1 MIRGLW
7 LLCWLLP
14 TADAAPASPRP
25 PVAEQAVSSLSRRID
40 ERVAQA
46 CAAEGIEPASVCDD
60 ATFLRRVWLDLAGR
74 VPPLE
79 ETRRLLP
86 VEEDVAEP
94 AKLDR
99 AAVVDGLLKS
109 KEFAGYWGSMWVEYL
124 TDRRPYDTQDYDGRL
139 LLRSLRDAF
148 AANTPY
154 DKLVADLIQ
163 GDGASDT
170 SGSAN
175 FLLRYAAEPG
185 PLAGAV
191 GRKFLGLTIQ
201 CAECHNHPHAS
212 WTKDDF
218 WGLAAYFGRLRR
230 MNPNNPP
237 EGENFVIVI
246 ERPRGELL
254 LVDKQAKADAD
265 GQYPMRTVFPRLPG
279 STRTDT
285 SKHRRAA
292 LINWVTSPENPYF
305 ARHGANEIW
314 FRLTG
319 ARLVD
324 TLDKLP
330 KEDGSLAAGL
340 LEDLRAS
347 FVASRFDTHA
357 LIRGIVLSDTY
368 QRGTVEPTA
377 APSVSPAL
385 AKAPSAKVTTRIDT
399 AKADTAKTGSR
410 LEAAKTEAPK
420 TEAPKTEAAKTV
432 PAKKD
437 APKPTDSDPVA
448 TRSASPPSEA
458 FRLSR
463 AIVRPL
469 SADQLHLSLASA
481 SGYHFDDNDHR
492 LATAT
497 GEEFTYDQPVNS
509 FSDTPASLR
518 RSLALFNSDHV
529 RGATDVLA
537 ETTLRVH
544 GPSAGAEHI
553 RRLFAAL
560 LTRVP
565 RPDELEA
572 FLSLAGGDSPKVG
585 LEDVV
590 WVIVNSAEFGSN
602 H

>member
-1 MIRGLW
+1 MVHGLW

-14 TADAAPASPRP
+14 TADAVPASPAP
-25 PVAEQAVSSLSRRID
+25 VVAEQAASTLSRRID
-40 ERVAQA
+40 ERVAKA
-46 CAAEGIEPASVCDD
+46 CAADGIKPAPVCDD

-79 ETRRLLP
+79 ETRRLFPGDEAVGEP
-86 VEEDVAEP
+86 V
-94 AKLDR
+94 KLDR

-124 TDRRPYDTQDYDGRL
+124 TDRRPYDTQEYDGRL

-154 DKLVADLIQ
+154 DKLAADLLQ

-230 MNPNNPP
+230 MNPNNPQ
-237 EGENFVIVI
+237 EGENFVIVV

-254 LVDKQAKADAD
+254 LVDKQAKANDD
-265 GQYPMRTVFPRLPG
+265 GEYPMRTVFPRLPG
-279 STRTDT
+279 TTRTDT

-292 LINWVTSPENPYF
+292 LIEWVTSPDNPYF
-305 ARHGANEIW
+305 ARHGANEVW

-319 ARLVD
+319 DRLVD

-347 FVASRFDTHA
+347 FVASSFDTHA

-368 QRGTVEPTA
+368 QRGTLEPTA
-377 APSVSPAL
+377 APSASPVL
-385 AKAPSAKVTTRIDT
+385 AKAPPAKVSSRIET
-399 AKADTAKTGSR
+399 AKADTAK
-410 LEAAKTEAPK
+410 
-420 TEAPKTEAAKTV
+420 
-432 PAKKD
+432 KD
-437 APKPTDSDPVA
+437 APKPSDAEAVA
-448 TRSASPPSEA
+448 AKSASPPSEA

-463 AIVRPL
+463 ASVRPL

-481 SGYHFDDNDHR
+481 TGYHLDDNDHR
-492 LATAT
+492 LAMAT

-509 FSDTPASLR
+509 FSDTPSSLR

-553 RRLFAAL
+553 RRLFVAL
-560 LTRVP
+560 LTRDP

-572 FLSLAGGDSPKVG
+572 FLALAGGDSPKVG

>member
-1 MIRGLW
+1 MVHGLW

-14 TADAAPASPRP
+14 AADAVPATSRP
-25 PVAEQAVSSLSRRID
+25 PVAEQAVSTLSRRID
-40 ERVAQA
+40 ERVAKA
-46 CAAEGIEPASVCDD
+46 CAAEGIEPATVCDD

-79 ETRRLLP
+79 ETRRLFP
-86 VEEDVAEP
+86 VDDAAAVP
-94 AKLDR
+94 VKLDR

-124 TDRRPYDTQDYDGRL
+124 TDRRPYDTQEYDGRL

-148 AANTPY
+148 AVNMPY

-175 FLLRYAAEPG
+175 FLLRYDAEPG

-191 GRKFLGLTIQ
+191 GRKFLGLSIQ

-230 MNPNNPP
+230 MNPNNPQ
-237 EGENFVIVI
+237 EGENFVIVV

-254 LVDKQAKADAD
+254 LVDKQAKANDD

-279 STRTDT
+279 TTRTDT
-285 SKHRRAA
+285 SRHRRAA
-292 LINWVTSPENPYF
+292 LIEWVTSPDNPYF

-319 ARLVD
+319 SRLVD

-340 LEDLRAS
+340 LEDLRGS
-347 FVASRFDTHA
+347 FVASQFDTQA

-368 QRGTVEPTA
+368 QRGTPEPPSTPSA
-377 APSVSPAL
+377 APAL
-385 AKAPSAKVTTRIDT
+385 AKASPAKVPAKIET
-399 AKADTAKTGSR
+399 AKADTAKSGNKPES
-410 LEAAKTEAPK
+410 AKTEPAK
-420 TEAPKTEAAKTV
+420 TESVKPDAV
-432 PAKKD
+432 RKD
-437 APKPTDSDPVA
+437 APKPADGETLA
-448 TRSASPPSEA
+448 TKSASPPSEA
-458 FRLSR
+458 FRWSR
-463 AIVRPL
+463 ASVRPL

-481 SGYHFDDNDHR
+481 SGYHLDDNDHR
-492 LATAT
+492 LAMAT

-509 FSDTPASLR
+509 FSDTPSSLR

-553 RRLFAAL
+553 RRLFVAL

-572 FLSLAGGDSPKVG
+572 FLALAGGDSPKAG